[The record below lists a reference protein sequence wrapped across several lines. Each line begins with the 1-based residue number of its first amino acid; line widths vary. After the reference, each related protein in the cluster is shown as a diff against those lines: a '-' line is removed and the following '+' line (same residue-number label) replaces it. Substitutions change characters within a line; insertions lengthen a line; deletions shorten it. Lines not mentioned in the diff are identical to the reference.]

1 MNMKDEVEEMKKE
14 VENIKKEKIK
24 IKEKEMP
31 IATEVVKLLKQA
43 NKRLYILF
51 IIVTVLL
58 VVSVADS
65 LYQRQ
70 RIIDIL
76 NEYEVVEETVT
87 ETYEMDTENGN
98 NNYIGG
104 DNNGK
109 IENNEN

>member
-1 MNMKDEVEEMKKE
+1 MSMKEEVEEMKKE

-24 IKEKEMP
+24 MKEKEMS
-31 IATEVVKLLKQA
+31 IATEVAKLLIRT
-43 NKRLYILF
+43 NKRLFVLF
-51 IIVTVLL
+51 IIVTILL
-58 VVSVADS
+58 IISIVDS
-65 LYQRQ
+65 FYQRQ

-76 NEYEVVEETVT
+76 REYEVVEETV

-109 IENNEN
+109 VENN

>member
-1 MNMKDEVEEMKKE
+1 MSMKEEVEEMKKE

-24 IKEKEMP
+24 MKEKEMP
-31 IATEVVKLLKQA
+31 IATEVAKLLIRT
-43 NKRLYILF
+43 NKRLFVLF
-51 IIVTVLL
+51 IIITILL
-58 VVSVADS
+58 IISIIDS
-65 LYQRQ
+65 FYQRQ

-76 NEYEVVEETVT
+76 SEYEVVEETV

-109 IENNEN
+109 VENN